1 MEFIKNFKNGN
12 LCATLN
18 ISELKDMAHY
28 DQIEPL
34 MTFHAGTYVK
44 LKESDG
50 WFMVYGI
57 VNQFMNQMSREH
69 KEALVVILAAMHRDI
84 IKFFG
89 QNDLSKINIFIKG
102 LNDKFNEL
110 DMAIDLCTQLRQY
123 IVENVAIGLFK
134 GAGERAQDSDDL
146 TFYPDEV
153 VDLTTICVL
162 CKLMSP
168 IFGTIMKNLNKQV
181 DNKFREIHCFY
192 IFTSLLE
199 RRYKR
204 LYEKLEHY
212 VTHTTKQT
220 INNPSLT
227 LLLYGFS
234 KTSMSHQMFAELITR
249 QFVNCDLMVKD
260 GNLMTYVIVAVKRS
274 IRTVMTN
281 IGKNPAYNRIPIEN
295 KHDEDGNVAQL
306 EIDSIS
312 TRKTTDSLA
321 IIQFATQQAIHQYKN
336 KYSINDEEFNAS
348 LAFYKRNPIV
358 PNVINQDL
366 ASLFFQKEICGAKS
380 IMMLKAN
387 EICQLITL
395 LQLIVA
401 SLDVNYD
408 ELAHA
413 LTAVPA
419 LDVTVTNSI
428 MDGRIKLNAGSSQY
442 YRNCKQKFEASPF
455 AQKGSKS
462 WDFYMGNLVDQM
474 VNSSWVYNTS
484 DFVWDFLGQENK
496 NGKIFTPTE
505 KTFTA
510 LCSMYLMIWE
520 FQNISQGGQVNL
532 TELAEKLG

>member
-1 MEFIKNFKNGN
+1 MEFVRNTKSGE
-12 LCATLN
+12 LCTTLN
-18 ISELKDMAHY
+18 ISELSGMAHY

-34 MTFHAGTYVK
+34 MTFKVGTYTK

-57 VNQFMNQMSREH
+57 VNQFMNQMTQEH

-89 QNDLSKINIFIKG
+89 QNDLSKINIFIKE
-102 LNDKFNEL
+102 LNDKL
-110 DMAIDLCTQLRQY
+110 DKLDIAIDLCSQIRKY
-123 IVENVAIGLFK
+123 IVENIKIGLFK

-153 VDLTTICVL
+153 IDLTTICVL

-192 IFTSLLE
+192 IFTSLLD

-204 LYEKLEHY
+204 LYEKLDHY
-212 VTHTTKQT
+212 VTHTTKQSLHD
-220 INNPSLT
+220 PSLT
-227 LLLYGFS
+227 MLLYGFS
-234 KTSMSHQMFAELITR
+234 ITSMSHQMMAELLTR
-249 QFVNCDLMVKD
+249 QFVNCDLMVDD

-274 IRTVMTN
+274 IRTVQTN

-321 IIQFATQQAIHQYKN
+321 IIQFSTQMAISQFRK
-336 KYSINDEEFNAS
+336 KYSVNDEEFNAS
-348 LAFYKRNPIV
+348 EAFYLRNPII

-387 EICQLITL
+387 EVCKLITL

-413 LTAVPA
+413 LTAIPA
-419 LDVTVTNSI
+419 LDVTVNSSI
-428 MDGRIKLNAGSSQY
+428 MDGRIKLNAGSSPQ

-462 WDFYMGNLVDQM
+462 WDYYMSNLVDQM

-520 FQNISQGGQVNL
+520 FQNIAQGGQVNMG
-532 TELAEKLG
+532 ELAEKLS